1 MIHVDKIY
9 ISRLSTRLDRF
20 TEKRNNLFNCR
31 CPFCGDSQKKTYK
44 ARGYIY
50 IRKNNYNYMCHNCG
64 ASMSLSS
71 FMKQIDPELHKE
83 YVFEKWKEGQT
94 GSRKNVPKPEFNFS
108 APTFSRTT
116 VCDFELGTK
125 IVDLPDGHP
134 AKSYCIE
141 RQLPKLDV
149 LYYTDNFKKL
159 VSKLTN
165 DYDNLLEE
173 ERIIIPFFDEF
184 CNVFAL
190 QGRAIGKS
198 NMRYVTIKID
208 EEKTKVYG
216 LDRVNKDETV
226 YVVEGPIDSLFLEN
240 SIAMA
245 GSDINVEYFTD
256 WKDVVFVLDNEP
268 RNRQIVDKFEK
279 LIDSDQ
285 NVVIWPEK
293 IKEKDL
299 NDMILSGIDSF
310 ELSTIISKNTTCGL
324 EAKLKLNQWKR
335 C

>member
-1 MIHVDKIY
+1 
-9 ISRLSTRLDRF
+9 
-20 TEKRNNLFNCR
+20 
-31 CPFCGDSQKKTYK
+31 
-44 ARGYIY
+44 
-50 IRKNNYNYMCHNCG
+50 
-64 ASMSLSS
+64 
-71 FMKQIDPELHKE
+71 
-83 YVFEKWKEGQT
+83 
-94 GSRKNVPKPEFNFS
+94 
-108 APTFSRTT
+108 
-116 VCDFELGTK
+116 
-125 IVDLPDGHP
+125 
-134 AKSYCIE
+134 
-141 RQLPKLDV
+141 
-149 LYYTDNFKKL
+149 
-159 VSKLTN
+159 
-165 DYDNLLEE
+165 
-173 ERIIIPFFDEF
+173 
-184 CNVFAL
+184 
-190 QGRAIGKS
+190 
-198 NMRYVTIKID
+198 MRYVTIKID